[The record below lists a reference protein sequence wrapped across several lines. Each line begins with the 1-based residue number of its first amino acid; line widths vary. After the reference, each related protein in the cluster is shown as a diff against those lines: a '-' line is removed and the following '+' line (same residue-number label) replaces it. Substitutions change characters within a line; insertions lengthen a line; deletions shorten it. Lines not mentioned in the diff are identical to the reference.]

1 MRAADDAWASR
12 GRVRREVAPE
22 IVAALKRTYRTGQ
35 VGVIPVRS
43 PSELAEARAFIV
55 EARRYARQIGN
66 HVRVATQPRPHEI
79 TTELRF
85 RLVDRR
91 PTQ

>member
-1 MRAADDAWASR
+1 MRSADDAWTTR

-22 IVAALKRTYRTGQ
+22 IVEALKRTYRTGK
-35 VGVIPVRS
+35 VGVIPIRT
-43 PSELAEARAFIV
+43 PGELQEARAFLV
-55 EARRYARQIGN
+55 EARRYARQVGN

-85 RLVDRR
+85 RLVDRKAA
-91 PTQ
+91 Q